1 MASENTP
8 VTNAFDLSAPFMPS
22 RHGQGMIQ
30 NAYVVADIDRAI
42 DRWHAM
48 WGTGPFIVRRHIQMH
63 EVWYRGTPTK
73 LDISAAFVQAGPVQ
87 IEFICQ
93 HDDSPSAFRD
103 AFAPGAEGLHHVAI
117 MPEDYRAT
125 VDRFV
130 AMGYPVATELRTRS
144 GRGAS
149 FVDTRP
155 LMGHMVEIYPVSD
168 GVLGLYRRVAEEAA
182 RWDGHTLKIELD
194 GAS

>member
-1 MASENTP
+1 MSATTAAPATLAALRP
-8 VTNAFDLSAPFMPS
+8 VQLAYHVPDPVEAATRLARD
-22 RHGQGMIQ
+22 HG
-30 NAYVVADIDRAI
+30 
-42 DRWHAM
+42 W
-48 WGTGPFIVRRHIQMH
+48 GPFYLMEHIALETVR
-63 EVWYRGTPTK
+63 YRGSPGRFDHT
-73 LDISAAFVQAGPVQ
+73 SAYGQAGEMMVEL
-87 IEFICQ
+87 IMQ

-103 AFAPGAEGLHHVAI
+103 AFPPGAEGLHHVAI

-155 LMGHMVEIYPVSD
+155 MMGHMVEIYPVSD
-168 GVLGLYRRVAEEAA
+168 GVLGLYRRVADEAA
-182 RWDGHTLKIELD
+182 RWDGRTLKIELD